1 MQVRVNTADGTT
13 FAASDGAGSQAT
25 GKWVRDGMEFFLV
38 DSASGDVLQELP
50 VDLTVFGCANNPPG
64 VFQGE
69 AGDLHTRWLNRPS
82 RAVCG
87 ACHSDVDF
95 EQGTTGHPAV
105 NNDEVCSLCH
115 APTGREYGASVQG
128 AHQVDY
134 KSDQLLGVLVEIID
148 ITNTGP
154 GQRPIVTFSLSNKWG
169 PLPPSYLQ
177 RLRFSLSGPND
188 DFAFYAQDDAIES
201 LQADGAN
208 WKFQF
213 ETPLPNDAMGSFS
226 LGVEGRIGG
235 WTINPGTVD
244 EFTMNDQMQNFIEPF
259 AVTGDM
265 IDPRRH
271 VVDDMK
277 CESCHSNLSLHGEN
291 RHDANGYCQ
300 TCHMPSAT
308 DEEVREAGDTPQSID
323 FRYMVHK
330 IHMGGELENGY
341 VVLGYRGSVNDWDDI
356 EYPGDLRN
364 CEACHVDDSYTLP
377 LSSNLEM
384 VETPRDFF
392 TPMGPETAACLSCH
406 DSKSAASHALSNSSD
421 IGEACATCH
430 GTGKTYDVERVHAR

>member
-1 MQVRVNTADGTT
+1 
-13 FAASDGAGSQAT
+13 
-25 GKWVRDGMEFFLV
+25 
-38 DSASGDVLQELP
+38 
-50 VDLTVFGCANNPPG
+50 
-64 VFQGE
+64 
-69 AGDLHTRWLNRPS
+69 
-82 RAVCG
+82 
-87 ACHSDVDF
+87 
-95 EQGTTGHPAV
+95 
-105 NNDEVCSLCH
+105 
-115 APTGREYGASVQG
+115 VQG
-128 AHQVDY
+128 AHQVEY
-134 KSDQLLGVLVEIID
+134 KSDALLGVLVEIID
-148 ITNTGP
+148 IANTGP

-169 PLPPSYLQ
+169 PLPPSYLG

-188 DFAFYAQDDAIES
+188 DFAFYAQDDA
-201 LQADGAN
+201 LNALTADGPN

-226 LGVEGRIGG
+226 LGVEGRINS
-235 WTINPGTVD
+235 WILNPEAD
-244 EFTMNDQMQNFIEPF
+244 EDDQIDVRDQMQNFIEPF

-265 IDPRRH
+265 IDPRRM

-291 RHDANGYCQ
+291 RHNAGGYCQ

-308 DEEVREAGDTPQSID
+308 DEEVREPGDTPQSID

-330 IHMGGELENGY
+330 IHRGADLENGY
-341 VVLGYRGSVNDWDDI
+341 VVLGYRSSVHDYSHV

-377 LSSNLEM
+377 LPANLEM

-406 DSKSAASHALSNSSD
+406 DSKAAASHALSNSSD
-421 IGEACATCH
+421 IGEACAACH
-430 GTGKTYDVERVHAR
+430 GTGKTYDVEKVHAR